1 MLEIV
6 ALFRPRERSLKS
18 LLKYDSIIVGQFKGT
33 SKGQQKR
40 PFPLAVWSYVCPRSH
55 EYHCVCVILS
65 SDEELIV
72 TELQQK

>member
-18 LLKYDSIIVGQFKGT
+18 SLKYDSIIVGQFKGT
-33 SKGQQKR
+33 SQGQQKR
-40 PFPLAVWSYVCPRSH
+40 PFPLAMWSYVCPHSH
-55 EYHCVCVILS
+55 GYYCVCVVLT